1 MGSHIVSYG
10 RKIRKENINHSIAPS
25 MGLFVYTGKTSYYLY
40 EKSIKIL
47 NITMIIITIIIY
59 NVT

>member
-1 MGSHIVSYG
+1 
-10 RKIRKENINHSIAPS
+10 

-47 NITMIIITIIIY
+47 NITMIIITAIITAIITVIITIII
-59 NVT
+59 